1 MVATTTWARVLVVV
15 TTVVTTCRAYIPAVA
30 TNDSS
35 LLEMSSSD
43 RLTIAFYNGVYSTF
57 ISKQLDRWEFD
68 DNGNYTNVSSIV
80 PWTKFSKGVLLH
92 FDESLRLQQPSAVPW
107 IAMVNCDTNGTNF
120 DDELDI
126 FTITRDLG
134 AQAALLY
141 SVTSAGCVMNQEYL
155 DVYEKV
161 LDVYA
166 TTTVSS
172 ARIIEQQFA
181 NIGISDEAYSYD
193 SARLNNSADV
203 IASLLNSNALSVIGN
218 VPVNGTVSDADNGQV
233 DVEPTLETLVDA
245 DEPSTS
251 MIEPTLM
258 PGANATATADG
269 QQKDEEVSTTTTT
282 MSRISSRVSPT
293 TSDALKKRQNAPSTT
308 INSSTKTSVLSTAT
322 STSLNFL
329 GAVMAARNNTVGG
342 LLNPS
347 SASPSPSA
355 GSGGGGGGGSSN
367 TGLAMII
374 LYAITGVVTF
384 MFMLVILSGAI
395 RAIRH
400 PERYGPRPGGG
411 PHGNGLDGAGP
422 RQTRAHGLTK
432 AILDTFPVVKFGS
445 TRSQNVNENG
455 NTSSNVNG
463 RDIEAQKAIEL
474 EEFDRAT
481 NESRIGAGGAM
492 RMTTAI
498 PTRPTIEPTMSTTSG
513 RQSSLERRV
522 SDSTRSRADTFVS
535 AREEIVPV
543 GANEVVTQQ
552 QQQQQQ
558 DSAHIDGAAGNANC
572 GTTTALPLT
581 INPADVD
588 DGTTCP
594 ICVCEFE
601 EGEEIRILPCD
612 ARHRFHCECIDPW
625 LLDVSS
631 LCPLCRLDL
640 SGGTIGNSTNG
651 RGRAAPTSGGADNN
665 NNSSSRSRSEDDDD
679 EADEQHAE
687 AQVRSNLR
695 AMLHG
700 TRARALSSGNNGVR
714 SGPTMT
720 GMTDAGQQQQGGS
733 ATSRMRFFRYVANRR
748 RQQQSVDHSTP
759 STQHA

>member
-1 MVATTTWARVLVVV
+1 MACPRVLVGVLAV
-15 TTVVTTCRAYIPAVA
+15 LAWLGAVAEAYIPAVA
-30 TNDSS
+30 SNDSS
-35 LLEMSSSD
+35 ALQSSSSD

-57 ISKQLDRWEFD
+57 ISKQLDRWDFD

-107 IAMVNCDTNGTNF
+107 IAMINCDTNGTSY

-172 ARIIEQQFA
+172 ARIIEQQFD

-193 SARLNNSADV
+193 SERLNSSADA
-203 IASLLNSNALSVIGN
+203 ISQLLNSNALSVIGN
-218 VPVNGTVSDADNGQV
+218 VPVNGTMSDADDGEV
-233 DVEPTLETLVDA
+233 SISESTDTAAATIETLV
-245 DEPSTS
+245 ESGEQVSSTS
-251 MIEPTLM
+251 TLEPTAM
-258 PGANATATADG
+258 PGNS
-269 QQKDEEVSTTTTT
+269 STTAAEQTDNDEV
-282 MSRISSRVSPT
+282 VSPT
-293 TSDALKKRQNAPSTT
+293 PTPSRTRSLRRRQTASS
-308 INSSTKTSVLSTAT
+308 SSTRSSIASSAT
-322 STSLNFL
+322 TGLNFL

-342 LLNPS
+342 LNPS
-347 SASPSPSA
+347 ATPTPSASSS
-355 GSGGGGGGGSSN
+355 GGGGSSN

-400 PERYGPRPGGG
+400 PDRYGPRPGGG
-411 PHGNGLDGAGP
+411 ANGNGVDGAGP
-422 RQTRAHGLTK
+422 RQTRAHGLTR
-432 AILDTFPVVKFGS
+432 AILDTFPVVRFG
-445 TRSQNVNENG
+445 TRAQDADQQQQHANG
-455 NTSSNVNG
+455 DV
-463 RDIEAQKAIEL
+463 EAANKAIEL
-474 EEFDRAT
+474 EAYDRVH
-481 NESRIGAGGAM
+481 NQDLPPVSG
-492 RMTTAI
+492 TAPVAPI
-498 PTRPTIEPTMSTTSG
+498 A
-513 RQSSLERRV
+513 LERRI

-535 AREEIVPV
+535 APEVPGIEGETPS
-543 GANEVVTQQ
+543 GAKAIAT
-552 QQQQQQ
+552 
-558 DSAHIDGAAGNANC
+558 DA
-572 GTTTALPLT
+572 TALPLT

-640 SGGTIGNSTNG
+640 SGANNGNSNEN
-651 RGRAAPTSGGADNN
+651 AHPAVPT
-665 NNSSSRSRSEDDDD
+665 RSRESRDEPREGAEDDETD
-679 EADEQHAE
+679 EHAE

-700 TRARALSSGNNGVR
+700 SRLRAHSTSNGSGGAGAARSDAVGASGNGGV
-714 SGPTMT
+714 
-720 GMTDAGQQQQGGS
+720 
-733 ATSRMRFFRYVANRR
+733 SRMKFFRYVANRR
-748 RQQQSVDHSTP
+748 RQQQQQQQSVDESARR
-759 STQHA
+759 SSDSAVA

>member
-1 MVATTTWARVLVVV
+1 MSRSVALAVLVVLTWLSNV
-15 TTVVTTCRAYIPAVA
+15 AEAYIPAVA

-35 LLEMSSSD
+35 ALESDSSD

-68 DNGNYTNVSSIV
+68 DNGNYTNQSSIV

-92 FDESLRLQQPSAVPW
+92 FDESLRLEQPSAVPW
-107 IAMVNCDTNGTNF
+107 IAMINCDTNGTSY

-172 ARIIEQQFA
+172 ARIIEQQFD
-181 NIGISDEAYSYD
+181 NIGISDEAYSFD
-193 SARLNNSADV
+193 SARLNSSADA
-203 IASLLNSNALSVIGN
+203 ISLLLNSNALSVVGN
-218 VPVNGTVSDADNGQV
+218 VPVNGTMSDADDGQV
-233 DVEPTLETLVDA
+233 SVVETASEVAATMDTLVETGDEASATSTLEPTA
-245 DEPSTS
+245 MPGNSTS
-251 MIEPTLM
+251 DAVQTEE
-258 PGANATATADG
+258 
-269 QQKDEEVSTTTTT
+269 DEV
-282 MSRISSRVSPT
+282 VSPT
-293 TSDALKKRQNAPSTT
+293 PAPSRTRSMQRRQAVAS
-308 INSSTKTSVLSTAT
+308 SSTRSSIASSATAG
-322 STSLNFL
+322 LNFL

-342 LLNPS
+342 LNPS
-347 SASPSPSA
+347 ATPTPSASSS
-355 GSGGGGGGGSSN
+355 GGGGSSN

-411 PHGNGLDGAGP
+411 PNGNGIDGAGP
-422 RQTRAHGLTK
+422 RQTRAHGLTR
-432 AILDTFPVVKFGS
+432 AILDTFPVVRFG
-445 TRSQNVNENG
+445 TRAQDS
-455 NTSSNVNG
+455 
-463 RDIEAQKAIEL
+463 EAQNQQMHDDVEAANKAIEL
-474 EEFDRAT
+474 EAYDRAH
-481 NESRIGAGGAM
+481 NQL
-492 RMTTAI
+492 
-498 PTRPTIEPTMSTTSG
+498 MSTTAPALD
-513 RQSSLERRV
+513 SLERRV

-535 AREEIVPV
+535 ARELPI
-543 GANEVVTQQ
+543 ADSVVAPNQSQ
-552 QQQQQQ
+552 A
-558 DSAHIDGAAGNANC
+558 DSPS
-572 GTTTALPLT
+572 TTSALPLT

-640 SGGTIGNSTNG
+640 SGAG
-651 RGRAAPTSGGADNN
+651 NN
-665 NNSSSRSRSEDDDD
+665 NTVDAGVTVTQSRDSRDGQEDDETD
-679 EADEQHAE
+679 EHAE

-700 TRARALSSGNNGVR
+700 SRLRALSSSTG
-714 SGPTMT
+714 SGP
-720 GMTDAGQQQQGGS
+720 GAGRNEVGAGV
-733 ATSRMRFFRYVANRR
+733 SRMRFFRYVANRR
-748 RQQQSVDHSTP
+748 RQQQDPNVDESAARRRRSSDSTR
-759 STQHA
+759 A